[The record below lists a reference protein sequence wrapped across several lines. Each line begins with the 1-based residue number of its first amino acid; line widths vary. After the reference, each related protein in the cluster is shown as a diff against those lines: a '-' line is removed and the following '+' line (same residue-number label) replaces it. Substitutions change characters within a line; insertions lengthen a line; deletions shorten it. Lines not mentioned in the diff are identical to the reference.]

1 MKKVLSTA
9 AAILFVYASGSATV
23 ADDNNVASHQ
33 VTVSV
38 PQVSLVDIE
47 GSKGTAITL
56 EFTAPKEAGEA
67 LVAPEP
73 NSDLWLNLSST
84 AKKESKGKKVSAN
97 LAGSLPAGVT
107 LKLKADNS
115 KTGLGNKGKAA
126 SEVTLSSTDQEVVT
140 DIKSGYTENGPE
152 KGFRLTYTV
161 VFKADDEAYAAL
173 YNDIAP
179 LTVTYTMTGE

>member
-1 MKKVLSTA
+1 MKKFFTVFTAVLLIEG
-9 AAILFVYASGSATV
+9 AAIAEDT
-23 ADDNNVASHQ
+23 DIASHQ

-38 PQVSLVDIE
+38 PQLSLVDIE
-47 GSKGTAITL
+47 GDKGTAITL

-97 LAGSLPAGVT
+97 LAGSLPTGIT
-107 LKLKADNS
+107 LKLMADNS
-115 KTGLGNKGKAA
+115 TTGLGNKGKAA
-126 SEVTLSSTDQEVVT
+126 SEVTLSNAEQDIIA

-161 VFKADDEAYAAL
+161 VFKADNEAYAAL

-179 LTVTYTMTGE
+179 LTVTYTMAGD